1 MSSVPTFRRRVTRA
15 CARLATAGVL
25 AFGFAFGVACNAV
38 GSARPAPAPPPADGR
53 LFTRLPSSYTGVTFQ
68 NRVTETRAM
77 NVFTYRNFYN
87 GGGVAL
93 GDLTG
98 DGLPEMVLTSNQGGP
113 RLYLNEGHFQFRD
126 VTDAAG
132 LTTKAGSWTTGVT
145 LADVNGDGRLD
156 IYICKAG
163 PGDPA
168 SRANELWI
176 NQGVDRDG
184 VPHFKEVAHDYGV
197 ADEGWSTQ
205 AVFFDYDRD
214 GRLDLL
220 VINNSPTP
228 VTGFGVLSSRQV
240 PNRYSGAKLYHN
252 DGGADSP
259 HFTEVTE
266 KAGIYSP
273 QNAFGLGVAVGDVN
287 RDGWPD
293 IYVSND
299 FFERDYLYVN
309 KGDGTF
315 AEVGDRAMPVMSEF
329 SMGLDIADLDND
341 GWPEVYTT
349 DMLPENEHRLRTM
362 AAFEGWD
369 LYQSK
374 VRNGYHHQLMRNMLQ
389 HNNGD
394 GTFSDVAW
402 MGGVARTD
410 WSWGALIADL
420 DLDGRK
426 DIFVTNGVARD
437 VTSQDYIVYSANEHA
452 AADRDAARREPAAAT
467 DADGGGAAAGEAAGE
482 PNYLKLTQAMPS
494 TRIPNYAFHNLGGLR
509 FANEAHAWGLDTP
522 SFSSGAAYADLDG
535 DGAPDLV
542 VNNVNGEPFVYRNN
556 ARSLYP
562 DRHFL
567 QVALAGVGTNRFGI
581 GARVSLHV
589 GGANGETLMQ
599 EESPTRGFESSVD
612 QVLTFGLGA
621 HATIDTLTVEWP
633 DGRTSVLTAVAADRR
648 LTVRQ
653 DQSLPRSHSGAAAGR
668 PAPARPPLAPHDTAL
683 LAPAADSTAFGFVH
697 RATDY
702 VDFDHERLVP
712 KLLSSEGPSLAVA
725 DVNGDGLDDVYIG
738 GGKGQG
744 GRIMLQQPDGRFV
757 PSDEAVFAADAACD
771 DGGAVFFDAN
781 GDGHPDLYVVS
792 GGSAFSD
799 SAPELQDRLY
809 LNDGHGHFRKAP
821 PSSLPAER
829 VAGSRAVAADYDGD
843 GHQDLF
849 VGGRLVPG
857 RYGAVPRSML
867 LHNDGRGHFTD
878 VTDRLA
884 PGLAHV
890 GMVTDAVWR
899 DVDGDGRPD
908 LIVVGE
914 WMPITIFHNEGGG
927 RLKKLNVPGLA
938 KSNGWWNRII
948 AGDFTG
954 HGRVDFIVGNLGLNT
969 RLRATASEPA
979 TMLVK
984 DFVGGGFVQ
993 QIISTFDDGRS
1004 WPLPLRDDM
1013 IRAIPRL
1020 KSRFLAYD
1028 AYAQATTTDMF
1039 PAADRAGAIA
1049 DTAFTF
1055 ATSLVRNDGHGR
1067 FTVIPLPSEAQLA
1080 PVYGILAADV
1090 DHDGTPD
1097 LLLGGNFDGFKPEI
1111 GRAAA
1116 SYGLVLR
1123 GDPSRC
1129 PTQDTLCVPFTP
1141 MRATESGFFVT
1152 GQTRDIRRVRTRTGD
1167 VYVVARTNERPLLF
1181 RARPAPHPAGQ
1192 LAARRTGDRG

>member
-1 MSSVPTFRRRVTRA
+1 MLT
-15 CARLATAGVL
+15 ARLVALGSLTFAL
-25 AFGFAFGVACNAV
+25 AAAALGCGAVAP
-38 GSARPAPAPPPADGR
+38 SRPSVAPPGDGH
-53 LFTRLPSSYTGVTFQ
+53 LFTRLPSSYTGVRFE
-68 NRVTETRAM
+68 NKVTESREL

-98 DGLPEMVLTSNQGGP
+98 DGLPEMVLTGNQGGP

-126 VTDAAG
+126 VTEASG

-145 LADVNGDGRLD
+145 FADVNGDGKLD
-156 IYICKAG
+156 IYISKAG

-168 SRANELWI
+168 TRANELWI
-176 NQGVDRDG
+176 NQGVGSDG
-184 VPHFKEVAHDYGV
+184 VPHFTEEARAYGV

-220 VINNSPTP
+220 VINNSPKP
-228 VTGFGVLSSRQV
+228 VTGFGVFYARQV
-240 PNRYSGAKLYHN
+240 ADRYSGAKLYHN
-252 DGGADSP
+252 DGGADHP
-259 HFTEVTE
+259 HFSEVTE
-266 KAGIYSP
+266 QAGIFSP

-315 AEVGDRAMPVMSEF
+315 AEVGDRAMPVMSQF
-329 SMGLDIADLDND
+329 SMGLDVADLDND
-341 GWPEVYTT
+341 GWPDVYTT
-349 DMLPENEHRLRTM
+349 DMLPENEQRLRTM
-362 AAFEGWD
+362 AAFDGWD
-369 LYQSK
+369 IYQSK

-402 MGGVARTD
+402 MAGVARTD

-437 VTSQDYIVYSANEHA
+437 VTSQDYIAFAANERT
-452 AADRDAARREPAAAT
+452 AADREAARREPAAAMGGPNGS
-467 DADGGGAAAGEAAGE
+467 DRADGHANDDRS
-482 PNYLKLTQAMPS
+482 NYLALTEAMPA

-522 SFSSGAAYADLDG
+522 TFSSGAAYADLDG

-542 VNNVNGEPFVYRNN
+542 VNNVDGEAFVYRNN
-556 ARSLYP
+556 ARALYP

-567 QVALAGVGTNRFGI
+567 QVALDGVGTNRFGV
-581 GARVSLHV
+581 GARVTLRA
-589 GGANGETLMQ
+589 GGEILMQ

-612 QVLTFGLGA
+612 QLLTFGLGA
-621 HATIDTLTVEWP
+621 HATVDTLTVAWP
-633 DGRTSVLTAVAADRR
+633 DGRTSTMLGVAANRR
-648 LTVRQ
+648 VTIHQ
-653 DQSLPRSHSGAAAGR
+653 AQAAAGR
-668 PAPARPPLAPHDTAL
+668 PGPVRVALAPHDAGL
-683 LAPAADSTAFGFVH
+683 LSEVADSTAFPFTH
-697 RATDY
+697 RASDF
-702 VDFDHERLVP
+702 VDFDRERLIP
-712 KLLSSEGPSLAVA
+712 KLLSTEGPSLAVG

-744 GRIMLQQPDGRFV
+744 GRVMLQRADGRFE
-757 PSDEAVFAADAACD
+757 PAPAAPFDADAACED
-771 DGGAVFFDAN
+771 VAATFFDAN

-792 GGSAFSD
+792 GGSAFPD
-799 SAPELQDRLY
+799 SAPEYRDRLY

-821 PSSLPAER
+821 EGSLPAR
-829 VAGSRAVAADYDGD
+829 YNSGARAVAADYDGN
-843 GHQDLF
+843 GTQDVF
-849 VGGRLVPG
+849 VGGRVVAG

-867 LHNDGRGHFTD
+867 LQNDGRGHFVD

-884 PGLAHV
+884 PGLSHV
-890 GMVTDAVWR
+890 GMVTDALWR
-899 DVDGDGRPD
+899 DVDGDGRLD
-908 LIVVGE
+908 LVVVGE

-927 RLKKLNVPGLA
+927 RLKQLTVPGLA
-938 KSNGWWNRII
+938 RSNGWWNRII

-954 HGRVDFIVGNLGLNT
+954 HGRTDFIVGNLGLNT
-969 RLRATASEPA
+969 RLRATPSEPA

-984 DFVGGGFVQ
+984 DFMGSGVSQ
-993 QIISTFDDGRS
+993 QILSTFDGGRS
-1004 WPLPLRDDM
+1004 WPLTLRDEM
-1013 IRAIPRL
+1013 LRAVPRF
-1020 KSRFLAYD
+1020 KSRFLAYKD
-1028 AYAQATTTDMF
+1028 YAQATTPDMF
-1039 PAADRAGAIA
+1039 PPSEVAGAIG
-1049 DTAFTF
+1049 DTAFTL
-1055 ATSLVRNDGHGR
+1055 ASVLVRNDGRGPDGKPH
-1067 FTVIPLPSEAQLA
+1067 FTVIPLPAEAQLA
-1080 PVYGILAADV
+1080 PVYGLLAADI
-1090 DHDGTPD
+1090 DHDGRTD

-1123 GDPSRC
+1123 GDPARC
-1129 PTQDTLCVPFTP
+1129 PAAADSLCVPFTP
-1141 MRATESGFFVT
+1141 MRADASGFFVP
-1152 GQTRDIRRVRTRTGD
+1152 GQTRDIRRLRAHGRD
-1167 VYVVARTNERPLLF
+1167 LYVVARNNDRPLLF
-1181 RARPAPHPAGQ
+1181 TARAR
-1192 LAARRTGDRG
+1192 

>member
-1 MSSVPTFRRRVTRA
+1 MRA
-15 CARLATAGVL
+15 GSL
-25 AFGFAFGVACNAV
+25 AFALPFALAFVVLSGIACRGAAPPRPVA
-38 GSARPAPAPPPADGR
+38 APAADGH
-53 LFTRLPSSYTGVTFQ
+53 LFTRLPSSYTGVAFE

-98 DGLPEMVLTSNQGGP
+98 DGLPEMVLTANQGGP
-113 RLYLNEGHFQFRD
+113 RLYLNEGHFRFRD
-126 VTDAAG
+126 VTEASG
-132 LTTKAGSWTTGVT
+132 LETKAGSWTTGVT
-145 LADVNGDGRLD
+145 FADVNGDGKLD
-156 IYICKAG
+156 IYLCKAG

-184 VPHFKEVAHDYGV
+184 VPHFKEMAREYGV

-220 VINNSPTP
+220 VINNSPKP
-228 VTGFGVLSSRQV
+228 VTGFGVLYSRSI
-240 PNRYSGAKLYHN
+240 PDPYSGAKLYHN
-252 DGGADSP
+252 DGDADHP
-259 HFTEVTE
+259 HFTEVTQ
-266 KAGIYSP
+266 KAGIFSP

-329 SMGLDIADLDND
+329 SMGLDVADLDND
-341 GWPEVYTT
+341 GWPDVYTT

-369 LYQSK
+369 IYQSK
-374 VRNGYHHQLMRNMLQ
+374 VRNGYGHQLMRNMLQ

-410 WSWGALIADL
+410 WSWGALIADF

-437 VTSQDYIVYSANEHA
+437 VTSQDYITYTANDHA
-452 AADRDAARREPAAAT
+452 AADREAERREPAEMT
-467 DADGGGAAAGEAAGE
+467 DADARSGDAPTPGGE
-482 PNYLKLTQAMPS
+482 PNYLKLTKAMPS
-494 TRIPNYAFHNLGGLR
+494 TRVPNYAFHNLGGLQ

-542 VNNVNGEPFVYRNN
+542 VNNVNGEPFIYRNN
-556 ARSLYP
+556 ARTLYP
-562 DRHFL
+562 QRHSL
-567 QVALAGVGTNRFGI
+567 QVALDGTGANRFGV
-581 GARVSLHV
+581 GARVTLRTS
-589 GGANGETLMQ
+589 GETFMQ

-612 QVLTFGLGA
+612 QLLTFGLGA
-621 HATIDTLTVEWP
+621 HATVDTLRVEWP
-633 DGRTSVLTAVAADRR
+633 DGRTSVLTGLTADRR
-648 LTVRQ
+648 VTVHQ
-653 DQSLPRSHSGAAAGR
+653 AQAAAGR
-668 PAPARPPLAPHDTAL
+668 PAPARPPLAAHDAGR
-683 LAPAADSTAFGFVH
+683 LAPVADTTAFDVVH
-697 RATDY
+697 RANDY
-702 VDFDHERLVP
+702 VDFDHERLAP
-712 KLLSSEGPSLAVA
+712 KLLSTEGPALAVA
-725 DVNGDGLDDVYIG
+725 DVNGDGLDDVYLG
-738 GGKGQG
+738 GSTGQG
-744 GRIMLQQPDGRFV
+744 GRLMLQQADGRFV
-757 PSDEAVFAADAACD
+757 PGDQRAFAADVGCED
-771 DGGAVFFDAN
+771 VGAVFFDAN
-781 GDGHPDLYVVS
+781 GDGYPDLYVVS
-792 GGSAFSD
+792 GGSAFPD
-799 SAPELQDRLY
+799 AAPQLQDRLY
-809 LNDGHGHFRKAP
+809 LNDGHGHFHKAP
-821 PSSLPAER
+821 ASSLPNER
-829 VAGSRAVAADYDGD
+829 IAGSHVVAADYDGD
-843 GHQDLF
+843 GDQDLF
-849 VGGRLVPG
+849 VGGRVVPG
-857 RYGAVPRSML
+857 KYGIAPRSML
-867 LHNDGRGHFTD
+867 LQNDGHGHFTD

-884 PGLAHV
+884 PELAHV

-899 DVDGDGRPD
+899 DVDGDGRLD
-908 LIVVGE
+908 LVVVGE

-927 RLKKLNVPGLA
+927 RLKRWVMPGLA

-969 RLRATASEPA
+969 RLHASASEPA
-979 TMLVK
+979 TMYVK

-993 QIISTFDDGRS
+993 QILSTYDAGRS

-1028 AYAQATTTDMF
+1028 TYAQATTPDMF
-1039 PAADRAGAIA
+1039 PPSELAGAVA

-1055 ATSLVRNDGHGR
+1055 ATSLVRNDGRGPDGKPR
-1067 FTVIPLPSEAQLA
+1067 FTVIPLPAEAQLA

-1090 DHDGTPD
+1090 DHDGTTD

-1129 PTQDTLCVPFTP
+1129 RTADTLCVPFTAMP
-1141 MRATESGFFVT
+1141 ATESGFFAP
-1152 GQTRDIRRVRTRTGD
+1152 GQTRDIRRVRTRAGD
-1167 VYVVARTNERPLLF
+1167 VYVVARSNDRPLLF
-1181 RARPAPHPAGQ
+1181 RAQPNGRAPAPLVAGHTRPATTKRRAV
-1192 LAARRTGDRG
+1192 LLTAAR